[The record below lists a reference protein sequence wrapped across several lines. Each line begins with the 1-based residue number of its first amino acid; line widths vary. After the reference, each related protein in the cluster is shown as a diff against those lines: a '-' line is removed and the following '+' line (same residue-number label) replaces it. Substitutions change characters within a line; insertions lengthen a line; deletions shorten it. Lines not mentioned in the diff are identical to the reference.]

1 MISHPN
7 PTANLEGVLERYYVS
22 TSTIRARHRAARRPI
37 SQLISDAA
45 GDNLIQAGRRSAIV
59 AASSSLLVTMIANPA
74 SAATNDSNV
83 ALGTADV
90 TALTSQARAQLEAAP
105 VVTVADASWTVSVED
120 VEVVKVKPAPEP
132 EPEPVVV
139 TPAAS
144 RSVERTAAPQA
155 EAPVKQQKATK
166 APKGA
171 ASSSKIVAI
180 ASRYVGVP
188 YVSGGSTPRGFDC
201 SGFTSYVY
209 AQAGISLPRTS
220 SQQRYAGTVVSR
232 ADAKPGDLIW
242 TPGHISIYA
251 GGNQQVDSPVPGK
264 TIQLRSI
271 WQSNP
276 TFIRVTG

>member
-1 MISHPN
+1 VISHPN
-7 PTANLEGVLERYYVS
+7 PTANLEGVLERYYHVS
-22 TSTIRARHRAARRPI
+22 TSSTRARHRAARRPI
-37 SQLISDAA
+37 SQVISHAA
-45 GDNLIQAGRRSAIV
+45 GDNLIQVGRRSAIV

-74 SAATNDSNV
+74 SANDSNV

-90 TALTSQARAQLEAAP
+90 TALTSQARAQLAAAP

-132 EPEPVVV
+132 ERAPVVV

-155 EAPVKQQKATK
+155 DAPAKQEQATK

-171 ASSSKIVAI
+171 ASSSTIIAI

-188 YVSGGSTPRGFDC
+188 YVSGGGTPRGFDC

-209 AQAGISLPRTS
+209 AQAGISLPRSS

-251 GGNQQVDSPVPGK
+251 GGNQQIDAPVPGK
-264 TIQLRSI
+264 TIQFRSI

>member
-22 TSTIRARHRAARRPI
+22 TSSTRARHRAARRPI
-37 SQLISDAA
+37 SQVISHAA
-45 GDNLIQAGRRSAIV
+45 GDNLTQVGRRSAIV

-74 SAATNDSNV
+74 SANDSNV

-105 VVTVADASWTVSVED
+105 VVTVADASWTVSIED

-144 RSVERTAAPQA
+144 RSVERTAAPQS
-155 EAPVKQQKATK
+155 EAPAKKQKATK

-171 ASSSKIVAI
+171 ASSSKIIAI

-188 YVSGGSTPRGFDC
+188 YVSGGSSPRGFDC

-220 SQQRYAGTVVSR
+220 SQQRHAGTVVSR

-251 GGNQQVDSPVPGK
+251 GGNQQIDSPVPGK
-264 TIQLRSI
+264 TIQFRSI

-276 TFIRVTG
+276 MFIRVTG

>member
-1 MISHPN
+1 M
-7 PTANLEGVLERYYVS
+7 S
-22 TSTIRARHRAARRPI
+22 TSSNCARHRAARRPI
-37 SQLISDAA
+37 SQIISDAA
-45 GDNLIQAGRRSAIV
+45 GDNLALAGRRSAIV
-59 AASSSLLVTMIANPA
+59 AASSSLLVTMIATPA
-74 SAATNDSNV
+74 SAASSDSAV

-90 TALTSQARAQLEAAP
+90 TALTSKARAQLEAAP

-139 TPAAS
+139 TPAAAVS
-144 RSVERTAAPQA
+144 RSTERSTAPQA
-155 EAPVKQQKATK
+155 EAPAPVKEKATK

-171 ASSSKIVAI
+171 ASSSAIIAI

-188 YVSGGSTPRGFDC
+188 YVSGGSSPRGFDC

-209 AQAGISLPRTS
+209 AQAGITLPRTS

-251 GGNQQVDSPVPGK
+251 GGNQQIDSPVPGK
-264 TIQLRSI
+264 TIQFRNI

-276 TFIRVTG
+276 MFIRVTG